1 MKTKVLIISTVGLI
15 YDGITS
21 VITSYLQAMDLS
33 DLDVFVIS
41 TIKEEKSIVKKI
53 EKMGC
58 HIVKLPSR
66 RTQTVSYF
74 YKLTTFIK
82 KNHIDIVHAHGN
94 SATLSIEMFA
104 AWIGGCKKR
113 IAHSHNTK
121 CNQVKADKILRPLFN
136 ILYTDAIA
144 CGEDAGR
151 WLFGNRP
158 FTVLPNGRDIRMF
171 SFDENIREK
180 KRAELNLNS
189 EIAIGHVGGFFEQK
203 NHRFLLEI
211 FREIL
216 KKNPTAQFYLIGDGP
231 LRPEIETSAM
241 DLKDNLTFVGTTSQI
256 TDYLQAMDGMLL
268 PSLYEGLPLVTIEW
282 QINGLPCVLSNKVTK
297 ECAFMDNCVFMSLDE
312 NAEVWAR
319 EILMLVKQNERK
331 KKSNQVV
338 IEAKVHGFDIQD
350 NALKLRAIYLG
361 C

>member
-33 DLDVFVIS
+33 DLNMYVIS

-53 EKMGC
+53 EKIGC
-58 HIVKLPSR
+58 HIVTLPSR
-66 RTQTVSYF
+66 RTQTILYF
-74 YKLTTFIK
+74 LKLTAFIK
-82 KNHIDIVHAHGN
+82 KNHIGVVHAHGN
-94 SATLSIEMFA
+94 SGTLAIEMLA

-121 CNQVKADKILRPLFN
+121 CDQVKADKILRPIFN
-136 ILYTDAIA
+136 VMYTDAIA

-158 FTVLPNGRDIRMF
+158 FTVLLNGRDIRSF
-171 SFDENIREK
+171 SFDENVRER
-180 KRAELNLNS
+180 KRAELNLKS

-216 KKNPTAQFYLIGDGP
+216 KKNPTVRFYLIGDGP
-231 LRPEIETSAM
+231 LRTGIESSAT
-241 DLKDNLTFVGTTSQI
+241 DLKDNLRFVGTTSQI
-256 TDYLQAMDGMLL
+256 ADYLQAMDGMLL
-268 PSLYEGLPLVTIEW
+268 PSLYEGLPLVAIEW
-282 QINGLPCVLSNKVTK
+282 QINGLPFVLSDKVTK

-312 NAEVWAR
+312 DAEAWAS
-319 EILMLVKQNERK
+319 EIIALIKNNKRIQNSK
-331 KKSNQVV
+331 
-338 IEAKVHGFDIQD
+338 EAASESKIRGFDIQD
-350 NALKLRAIYLG
+350 GVLKLRNIYCG
-361 C
+361 

>member
-15 YDGITS
+15 YDGITN

-33 DLDVFVIS
+33 GLDVYVIS
-41 TIKEEKSIVKKI
+41 TIKEEKDIVKKI
-53 EKMGC
+53 ENTGC

-66 RTQTVSYF
+66 KTQTVSYF
-74 YKLTTFIK
+74 LKLITFIK
-82 KNHIDIVHAHGN
+82 KNHINVVHAHGN
-94 SATLSIEMFA
+94 SGTLSIEMLA
-104 AWIGGCKKR
+104 AWIGGSKKR

-121 CNQVKADKILRPLFN
+121 CDQVKADKILRPIFN
-136 ILYTDAIA
+136 VLYTDGIA

-158 FTVLPNGRDIRMF
+158 FTILSNGRDIKLF

-180 KRAELNLNS
+180 KRTELNLKS

-216 KKNPTAQFYLIGDGP
+216 KKNPTVRFYLIGDGP
-231 LRPEIETSAM
+231 LRPEIESSAL

-256 TDYLQAMDGMLL
+256 ADYLQAMDGMLL
-268 PSLYEGLPLVTIEW
+268 PSLYEGLPLVAIEW
-282 QINGLPCVLSNKVTK
+282 QINGLPCVLSDKVTK
-297 ECAFMDNCVFMSLDE
+297 ECAFMDNCVFMSLNGNTE
-312 NAEVWAR
+312 AWAR
-319 EILMLVKQNERK
+319 EIIALVKSNDRIQSSK
-331 KKSNQVV
+331 KAALETK
-338 IEAKVHGFDIQD
+338 IHGFDIQD
-350 NALKLRAIYLG
+350 GALKLRNIYCG
-361 C
+361 